1 MWQWDGQ
8 RWIPTATQ
16 GRQSMPPRRSRA
28 WIWWVA
34 GGCALLLVIGIAGVV
49 IGGASLVNQFQKG
62 GFSCLPSDFPKYPG
76 VSVINQRTNY
86 GTGVAPGNTKDCQMT
101 MSSNDDVA
109 TVSAFYSGQLN
120 SGDWTI
126 VSSDKTIGEIRFRR
140 TSRPA
145 SVGVIDLL
153 GRGQHTEIQ
162 IRFDS

>member
-1 MWQWDGQ
+1 
-8 RWIPTATQ
+8 
-16 GRQSMPPRRSRA
+16 
-28 WIWWVA
+28 
-34 GGCALLLVIGIAGVV
+34 VIGIAGLV
-49 IGGASLVNQFQKG
+49 IGGVSLVNQFQKG
-62 GFSCLPSDFPKYPG
+62 GFTCLPSDFPKYAG

-140 TSRPA
+140 ISRPA